1 MNVMNATS
9 PLSPPNPGPPAGP
22 SLREA
27 IASAGRYW
35 ERRRIAYNIVLT
47 ALVLGWV
54 VFTWPHF
61 RPAVTLP
68 YVFLALAYMLFLA
81 VLGNVCYCAAYPV
94 DLVLQQYA
102 TPEYLRRGRRVL
114 WWAGMIFAFALA
126 YYWIGDEIYA
136 S

>member
-1 MNVMNATS
+1 MRTMNTTS
-9 PLSPPNPGPPAGP
+9 PLSPPNPGTPAGP

-27 IASAGRYW
+27 VASAVRYW
-35 ERRRIAYNIVLT
+35 EHRRVAYNIVLT
-47 ALVLGWV
+47 ALVIGWV

-61 RPAVTLP
+61 RAAVTLP
-68 YVFLALAYMLFLA
+68 YVFTALAYMLLLA
-81 VLGNVCYCAAYPV
+81 ALGNVCYCAAYPV
-94 DLVLQQYA
+94 DFALQLYA
-102 TPEYLRRGRRVL
+102 NREVLRRGRIVL